1 MFIAIL
7 RCGTVLAYEARDLLP
22 ASDERVPCRRH
33 GYCGVRAVGRSRPA
47 GRSRAA
53 GSAAQALPRARPRA
67 QHELEEWLRDRPAT
81 TVHALRRERFTL
93 RMVAAAERK
102 GLVTVDLEAG
112 RVWRRRRSGDPDG
125 APRLPAEPPP
135 HHPSSTSAGELM
147 RALELTAF
155 EGPDALRLAEVPEP
169 RSDAD
174 GIVVDVRA
182 IGINYPDLL
191 MTQGSYQVKPPVP
204 FVPGSEIA
212 GVVSDA
218 PEGSGWTVGDRVAA
232 FVWAGGYAER
242 VYVPRGAVF
251 PLPDDMDFRTGAAT
265 IINYHTVHF
274 ALSRRGALRSG
285 ESLLVLGAAGGIG
298 SAAVQVGKGLGA
310 HVIGGVAT
318 EAQVEAAREA
328 GADEV
333 LVLTEGFSGA
343 VRERT
348 GGRGVDVVLDPLGD
362 WLFGEALRALAPE
375 GRILVVGFAA
385 GAIPELKVNRLLL
398 KNVSAVG
405 VAWGA
410 FLDID
415 TGLMVRASREIADL
429 YSAGTLRPL
438 VGQEFAFEGIP
449 DALHHLSR
457 GEIRGKAVVL
467 LDHPAR

>member
-1 MFIAIL
+1 
-7 RCGTVLAYEARDLLP
+7 
-22 ASDERVPCRRH
+22 
-33 GYCGVRAVGRSRPA
+33 
-47 GRSRAA
+47 
-53 GSAAQALPRARPRA
+53 
-67 QHELEEWLRDRPAT
+67 
-81 TVHALRRERFTL
+81 
-93 RMVAAAERK
+93 
-102 GLVTVDLEAG
+102 
-112 RVWRRRRSGDPDG
+112 
-125 APRLPAEPPP
+125 
-135 HHPSSTSAGELM
+135 M
-147 RALELTAF
+147 RALELIAF
-155 EGPDALRLAEVPEP
+155 DGPDALRPAEVPEP
-169 RSDAD
+169 RADAD

-218 PEGSGWTVGDRVAA
+218 PEGSGWNVGDRVAA
-232 FVWAGGYAER
+232 FVWAGGYADR
-242 VYVPRGAVF
+242 VYVPLNAVF

-274 ALSRRGALRSG
+274 ALARRGALRTG
-285 ESLLVLGAAGGIG
+285 ETLLVLGAAGGIG

-310 HVIGGVAT
+310 HVLAGVAT

-333 LVLTEGFSGA
+333 LVLEQGFSGR
-343 VRERT
+343 VREMT

-362 WLFGEALRALAPE
+362 WLFGEAIRALAPE

-385 GAIPELKVNRLLL
+385 GAIPEVRVNRLLL

-415 TGLMVRASREIADL
+415 QELMVRASRSIAAM
-429 YSAGTLRPL
+429 YSAGALRPL
-438 VGQEFAFEGIP
+438 VGQHFDFEGIP
-449 DALHHLSR
+449 EALHQLSR

-467 LDHPAR
+467 LDDPTA

>member
-1 MFIAIL
+1 
-7 RCGTVLAYEARDLLP
+7 
-22 ASDERVPCRRH
+22 
-33 GYCGVRAVGRSRPA
+33 
-47 GRSRAA
+47 
-53 GSAAQALPRARPRA
+53 
-67 QHELEEWLRDRPAT
+67 
-81 TVHALRRERFTL
+81 
-93 RMVAAAERK
+93 
-102 GLVTVDLEAG
+102 
-112 RVWRRRRSGDPDG
+112 
-125 APRLPAEPPP
+125 
-135 HHPSSTSAGELM
+135 M
-147 RALELTAF
+147 RALELIAF
-155 EGPDALRLAEVPEP
+155 DGPDALRPADVPEP
-169 RSDAD
+169 RADAD

-242 VYVPRGAVF
+242 VYVPLNAVF

-274 ALSRRGALRSG
+274 ALARRGALRAG
-285 ESLLVLGAAGGIG
+285 ETLLVLGAAGGIG

-310 HVIGGVAT
+310 HVLAGVAT

-333 LVLTEGFSGA
+333 LVLEQGFSGR
-343 VRERT
+343 VREMT

-362 WLFGEALRALAPE
+362 WLFGEAIRALAPE

-415 TGLMVRASREIADL
+415 TGLMVRASQEIAAM
-429 YSAGTLRPL
+429 YSSGSLRPL

-467 LDHPAR
+467 LDDPAR

>member
-1 MFIAIL
+1 
-7 RCGTVLAYEARDLLP
+7 V
-22 ASDERVPCRRH
+22 
-33 GYCGVRAVGRSRPA
+33 
-47 GRSRAA
+47 
-53 GSAAQALPRARPRA
+53 
-67 QHELEEWLRDRPAT
+67 
-81 TVHALRRERFTL
+81 
-93 RMVAAAERK
+93 
-102 GLVTVDLEAG
+102 
-112 RVWRRRRSGDPDG
+112 
-125 APRLPAEPPP
+125 
-135 HHPSSTSAGELM
+135 
-147 RALELTAF
+147 RALELIAF
-155 EGPDALRLAEVPEP
+155 DGPDALRPTDAPEP
-169 RSDAD
+169 RADAD

-212 GVVSDA
+212 GIVSEA
-218 PEGSGWTVGDRVAA
+218 PEGSGWKAGDRVAA
-232 FVWAGGYAER
+232 FVWSGAYAER
-242 VYVPRGAVF
+242 VYVPLNAVF
-251 PLPDDMDFRTGAAT
+251 PLPDEMDFRTGAAT

-274 ALSRRGALRSG
+274 ALSRRGGLRTG

-333 LVLTEGFSGA
+333 LVLSEGFSKA
-343 VRERT
+343 VREMT

-362 WLFGEALRALAPE
+362 WLFGEAIRALAPE

-385 GAIPELKVNRLLL
+385 GAIPELRVNRLLL

-415 TGLMVRASREIADL
+415 EELMIRASRSIAGM
-429 YSAGTLRPL
+429 YAAGALRPL
-438 VGQEFAFEGIP
+438 VGQHFSFEGIP
-449 DALHHLSR
+449 DALHQLSR

-467 LDHPAR
+467 LGGEEG

>member
-1 MFIAIL
+1 
-7 RCGTVLAYEARDLLP
+7 V
-22 ASDERVPCRRH
+22 
-33 GYCGVRAVGRSRPA
+33 
-47 GRSRAA
+47 
-53 GSAAQALPRARPRA
+53 
-67 QHELEEWLRDRPAT
+67 
-81 TVHALRRERFTL
+81 
-93 RMVAAAERK
+93 
-102 GLVTVDLEAG
+102 
-112 RVWRRRRSGDPDG
+112 
-125 APRLPAEPPP
+125 
-135 HHPSSTSAGELM
+135 
-147 RALELTAF
+147 RALELIAF
-155 EGPDALRLAEVPEP
+155 DGPDALRPTDAPEP
-169 RSDAD
+169 RADAD

-212 GVVSDA
+212 GVVSEA
-218 PEGSGWTVGDRVAA
+218 PEGSGWKVGDRVAA
-232 FVWAGGYAER
+232 FVWSGGYAER
-242 VYVPRGAVF
+242 VYVPLNAVF
-251 PLPDDMDFRTGAAT
+251 PLPDNMDFRTGAAT

-274 ALSRRGALRSG
+274 ALSRRGGLRTG

-333 LVLTEGFSGA
+333 LVLSEGFAGA
-343 VRERT
+343 VREMT

-362 WLFGEALRALAPE
+362 WLFGEAIRALAPE

-385 GAIPELKVNRLLL
+385 GAIPELRVNRLLL

-415 TGLMVRASREIADL
+415 QELMVRASRSIADM
-429 YSAGTLRPL
+429 YASGALRPL
-438 VGQEFAFEGIP
+438 VGQHFTFEGIP
-449 DALHHLSR
+449 DALHQLSR

-467 LDHPAR
+467 LGDEEG

>member
-1 MFIAIL
+1 
-7 RCGTVLAYEARDLLP
+7 
-22 ASDERVPCRRH
+22 
-33 GYCGVRAVGRSRPA
+33 
-47 GRSRAA
+47 
-53 GSAAQALPRARPRA
+53 
-67 QHELEEWLRDRPAT
+67 
-81 TVHALRRERFTL
+81 
-93 RMVAAAERK
+93 
-102 GLVTVDLEAG
+102 
-112 RVWRRRRSGDPDG
+112 
-125 APRLPAEPPP
+125 
-135 HHPSSTSAGELM
+135 M
-147 RALELTAF
+147 RALELTVF
-155 EGPDALRLAEVPEP
+155 GGPDALRPTEAPEP
-169 RSDAD
+169 RSDSG

-212 GVVSDA
+212 GVVREA
-218 PEGSGWTVGDRVAA
+218 PEGSGWKVGDRVAA

-242 VYVPRGAVF
+242 VYVPLNAVF

-274 ALSRRGALRSG
+274 ALSRRGALRTG

-310 HVIGGVAT
+310 YVIGGVAT

-333 LVLTEGFSGA
+333 LVLEQGFNGA
-343 VRERT
+343 VRRMT

-362 WLFGEALRALAPE
+362 WLFGEAIRALAPE

-415 TGLMVRASREIADL
+415 EELMARASRSIAAM
-429 YSAGTLRPL
+429 YSAGSLRPL
-438 VGQEFAFEGIP
+438 VGQQFDFEGIP
-449 DALHHLSR
+449 AALHQLSR

-467 LDHPAR
+467 LDDPTR